1 MATKRT
7 DGRYT
12 IKKTFNGKPKYFYG
26 KTKKRHEKNSNNMK
40 RSFLRASTSTA
51 LLHYMNGLILG

>member
-26 KTKKRHEKNSNNMK
+26 KTKKEVEEGAVLQFAFEPKLYPLVR
-40 RSFLRASTSTA
+40 TA
-51 LLHYMNGLILG
+51 W